1 MSSFNDLCKIM
12 ESLDPATYA
21 QVTVAKSADVLV
33 GLRGLTCDGLDAV
46 AIYTDFVL
54 CAVAADGKLSEE
66 EFLLVKPVLD
76 QIADADVSYDE
87 AKAIFKAAGLDKPKE
102 YKAAMDKT
110 VDLLGLVSPEL
121 KDDIILVCMLI
132 CAVDGKISF
141 REKRWIKKLIA

>member
-1 MSSFNDLCKIM
+1 MSSFNDLCKLM
-12 ESLDPATYA
+12 ESLDPATYGK
-21 QVTVAKSADVLV
+21 VMVEKTADVLV
-33 GLRGLTCDGLDAV
+33 GLKGITCDGLDAL

-66 EFLLVKPVLD
+66 EFQLVKPVLD
-76 QIADADVSYDE
+76 LIAGADVSYEE

-110 VDLLGLVSPEL
+110 VDLLGLVSPQL
-121 KDDIILVCMLI
+121 KDDIILICMLI

-141 REKRWIKKLIA
+141 KEKRWIKKLID

>member
-1 MSSFNDLCKIM
+1 MSSFNDLCKLM
-12 ESLDPATYA
+12 ESLDPATYGK
-21 QVTVAKSADVLV
+21 VMVEKTADVLV
-33 GLRGLTCDGLDAV
+33 GLKGITCDGLDAL

-66 EFLLVKPVLD
+66 EFQLVKPVLD
-76 QIADADVSYDE
+76 LIAGADVSYEE

-110 VDLLGLVSPEL
+110 VDLLGLVSPQL

-141 REKRWIKKLIA
+141 REKRWIKKLIE

>member
-46 AIYTDFVL
+46 AIYTD
-54 CAVAADGKLSEE
+54 LSEE
-66 EFLLVKPVLD
+66 EFLLIKPVMD
-76 QIADADVSYDE
+76 QIADADVSYDQ

-110 VDLLGLVSPEL
+110 VDLLGLVSPQL

>member
-1 MSSFNDLCKIM
+1 MSSFNDLCKLM
-12 ESLDPATYA
+12 ESMDPATYTE
-21 QVTVAKSADVLV
+21 VMVAKSADVLV
-33 GLRGLTCDGLDAV
+33 GLRDLTCDGLDAL
-46 AIYTDFVL
+46 AIYTDFLL
-54 CAVAADGKLSEE
+54 CAVAADGKLSEG
-66 EFLLVKPVLD
+66 EFLMVKPVMDL
-76 QIADADVSYDE
+76 IAGSDVSYDD

-121 KDDIILVCMLI
+121 KDDIILVCMLV